1 MGFGTMLGRA
11 LRRRCPRC
19 GERRIW
25 RSWFNATDNCPNC
38 GLVFEREEGYWVMAI
53 VVNTAFVEAIFGVL
67 FIGGLVATWPDINWR
82 FLLAAGLITNGMLP
96 FLFFPF
102 SKTLW
107 VALDLKTHPPEED
120 TR

>member
-1 MGFGTMLGRA
+1 MAGFNG
-11 LRRRCPRC
+11 
-19 GERRIW
+19 
-25 RSWFNATDNCPNC
+25 
-38 GLVFEREEGYWVMAI
+38 
-53 VVNTAFVEAIFGVL
+53 
-67 FIGGLVATWPDINWR
+67 R

-107 VALDLKTHPPEED
+107 VALDLKTHPREEG